1 MGVSTAIPAIGAVG
15 LAGTKAAALQIAE
28 LVEYE

>member
-1 MGVSTAIPAIGAVG
+1 MGVSTPIPAIGAVDI
-15 LAGTKAAALQIAE
+15 AGTKAAALQIAK